1 MGNQEKRPMNTETVL
16 GVVIDICT
24 RSFVII
30 SDEGSEKS
38 IECETPDQFMKV
50 LAVCTNN
57 LTEDQIVYTEIE
69 VLEN

>member
-1 MGNQEKRPMNTETVL
+1 MNTETVL

>member
-1 MGNQEKRPMNTETVL
+1 MNTETVL

-24 RSFVII
+24 RSFLII
-30 SDEGSEKS
+30 SDEGSEKT
-38 IECETPDQFMKV
+38 IECETPDQFMSV

-57 LTEDQIVYTEIE
+57 LTDDQIVYAEIE